1 MNGHTPFSAIVAF
14 LSLYCAYLIGGE
26 YIVLSNE
33 SSANSGNIEGR
44 EVNHQYSKSYRFEND
59 FIEYVGENLLSGIRY
74 FSLLRPFSELQIAKQ
89 FALLPQ
95 YHKVFRSCNRGSK
108 KNIWCCKCAKCLF
121 VFSILSPFLHL
132 STLSD
137 VFGSE
142 MLSDESLKDI
152 FDGLVGFTPVK
163 PFECVGTVSEINYA
177 LMLTA
182 QRFIKENKKMPYLL
196 DYFYKRA
203 DKSILDKN
211 LLNEYNPVNNVPDDF
226 LFAVKEM
233 YENVSECGFDVQK

>member
-1 MNGHTPFSAIVAF
+1 M
-14 LSLYCAYLIGGE
+14 
-26 YIVLSNE
+26 
-33 SSANSGNIEGR
+33 
-44 EVNHQYSKSYRFEND
+44 
-59 FIEYVGENLLSGIRY
+59 
-74 FSLLRPFSELQIAKQ
+74 QIAKQ

-108 KNIWCCKCAKCLF
+108 KIYGAVSVPSAFCLF
-121 VFSILSPFLHL
+121 DIIAVLHL

-142 MLSDESLKDI
+142 MLSDESLKYI

-182 QRFIKENKKMPYLL
+182 QRFIKENKRCLIYSIILQKSGQEYL
-196 DYFYKRA
+196 R
-203 DKSILDKN
+203 
-211 LLNEYNPVNNVPDDF
+211 
-226 LFAVKEM
+226 
-233 YENVSECGFDVQK
+233 QKFTK

>member
-1 MNGHTPFSAIVAF
+1 MP
-14 LSLYCAYLIGGE
+14 
-26 YIVLSNE
+26 
-33 SSANSGNIEGR
+33 
-44 EVNHQYSKSYRFEND
+44 
-59 FIEYVGENLLSGIRY
+59 
-74 FSLLRPFSELQIAKQ
+74 
-89 FALLPQ
+89 
-95 YHKVFRSCNRGSK
+95 
-108 KNIWCCKCAKCLF
+108 
-121 VFSILSPFLHL
+121 L

-203 DKSILDKN
+203 DKSVLYKN